1 MVQFDILIPERKY
14 TINYAS
20 HNYSSFDVKYHK
32 SIILSSEINE
42 KVKIFQHVR
51 AENDKIIF
59 NK

>member
-42 KVKIFQHVR
+42 KVNIFQHVT
-51 AENDKIIF
+51 AENNKIIF

>member
-14 TINYAS
+14 TINHAS
-20 HNYSSFDVKYHK
+20 HNFSSIDVKYHK
-32 SIILSSEINE
+32 SINLSLEINE

-51 AENDKIIF
+51 AENNKIIF